1 MNAAVDITATTR
13 RRGQVIINK
22 AAAVD
27 ITASMGTMDITRRKD
42 WVIINKAAAV
52 IKAIYPA
59 NSPPERR
66 P

>member
-1 MNAAVDITATTR
+1 MN
-13 RRGQVIINK
+13 
-22 AAAVD
+22 AAVD